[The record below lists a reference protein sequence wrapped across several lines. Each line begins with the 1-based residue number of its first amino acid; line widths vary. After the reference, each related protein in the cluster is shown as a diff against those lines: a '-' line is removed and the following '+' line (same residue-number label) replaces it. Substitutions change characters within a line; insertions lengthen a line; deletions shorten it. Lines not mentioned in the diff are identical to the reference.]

1 MSMKSASRKQA
12 MVVAILPMAG
22 LIMGQVPDRAS
33 FALERSLMISRI
45 RERVRASSKDAAN
58 RELERALT
66 AMASVERERFVPES
80 SRADAYGDTP
90 LPIGYDQ
97 TISDAYVVAV
107 MTAALRLPAHANV
120 LDVGTGSG
128 YQAAVLALLAD
139 TVSSIEIVEP
149 LAVQASSRLK
159 DLHYDNVTVRA
170 GDGFAG
176 WPERAPFD
184 GIVVAAGAAKVPQ
197 QLIEQLKPGGR
208 LVMPIGSSWATEHI
222 IVVTKKLDGRLEQC
236 SLGWAM
242 FVPLTGRGERSAE
255 ARGLFDRTIPLCY
268 KRPIVAPILAPVA
281 KQPPLTK

>member
-1 MSMKSASRKQA
+1 

-45 RERVRASSKDAAN
+45 RERVRASSKDAAS

-120 LDVGTGSG
+120 S
-128 YQAAVLALLAD
+128 
-139 TVSSIEIVEP
+139 
-149 LAVQASSRLK
+149 
-159 DLHYDNVTVRA
+159 
-170 GDGFAG
+170 
-176 WPERAPFD
+176 
-184 GIVVAAGAAKVPQ
+184 
-197 QLIEQLKPGGR
+197 
-208 LVMPIGSSWATEHI
+208 M
-222 IVVTKKLDGRLEQC
+222 LEQGPVTRQRC
-236 SLGWAM
+236 WLCWPTPSRRSRSSNRSLSKR
-242 FVPLTGRGERSAE
+242 VRG
-255 ARGLFDRTIPLCY
+255 
-268 KRPIVAPILAPVA
+268 
-281 KQPPLTK
+281 